1 MAKTREDGHEYT
13 SANGYR
19 YRRVQG
25 RYRLVHHIIAEE
37 QLGRPLLP
45 TEGVRFKDS
54 DRTNLDPKNIEV
66 RIKGG
71 GRVRARLAAVQER
84 IRELQAEER
93 ILLEQLGE

>member
-1 MAKTREDGHEYT
+1 MAKAREDGHEYT

-19 YRRVQG
+19 YRRVQA

-45 TEGVRFKDS
+45 TD
-54 DRTNLDPKNIEV
+54 
-66 RIKGG
+66 G

-93 ILLEQLGE
+93 ILLEQLSE